1 MDKTNVVTNKQNDES
16 ANAVVR
22 TESTDGKTNKSG
34 ANLGFL
40 SVIKQFLS
48 DVRQELRRIT
58 WPSKSHVG
66 RASAITLIIVILATA
81 YTAAIDVVA
90 QRVFEL
96 MKSSIY

>member
-1 MDKTNVVTNKQNDES
+1 MDKTNVVTSEQKDES
-16 ANAVVR
+16 GKLIVK
-22 TESTDGKTNKSG
+22 SDSSDGKASKSL
-34 ANLGFL
+34 ANLGFF

-48 DVRQELRRIT
+48 DVRQEMRRIT
-58 WPSKSHVG
+58 WPSRSHVG